1 MTSQRSV
8 VFAEPIR
15 TAIGTFG
22 GSLKDMPALS
32 QSRRHGD
39 RAAVARAGL
48 RPDEVQTVVMGN
60 VVQAGTK
67 MNPARRAAVH
77 AGLPVTVPA
86 LTVNRVC
93 GSGAQ
98 AIVSAAQ
105 EIALGNIDVAV
116 AGGMENMDQ
125 APYLIARGRW
135 GYRMGDGALY
145 DSVLRDGLN
154 DAFSDAHSGWH
165 TEDLVEKYQV
175 TRDAQ
180 DRWAL
185 RSQQRFAAAQ
195 AAGHFKSQIVPVEVP
210 GKKGPTQFD
219 KDEANRPDTTLE
231 ALARLKP
238 AFRPNG
244 TITAGNAP
252 GLNDDAAAMVVADA
266 AWVDKRGLKP
276 AARLVAYG
284 IAAVEPG
291 MFGLGPV
298 PAVKQALQRAGW
310 TVGSVERVEI
320 NEAFAAIAIVVAREL
335 GFADDIVNVEGGAV
349 AQSPTVDKSDRS
361 SGSGLRRTHYH
372 TEVTAETETRV
383 FWTSEKYPAPVQG
396 SISHPAGSVDDHGFY
411 QEEEATIIIVVVP
424 GFSCSLCLY
433 ARARRRQ
440 ALRRNPGRSL
450 RVSQYCDHWPVKT
463 GTRFSTNARAASLWS
478 LVRPVSI

>member
-1 MTSQRSV
+1 MTSRSV
-8 VFAEPIR
+8 VFAEPVR

-22 GSLKDMPALS
+22 GTLKEIPAPNL
-32 QSRRHGD
+32 GAVAIG
-39 RAAVARAGL
+39 AAVARAKL
-48 RPDEVQTVVMGN
+48 RPDEVETVVMGN

-67 MNPARRAAVH
+67 MNPAQQAAVR

-105 EIALGNIDVAV
+105 EISLGNINVAV

-125 APYLIARGRW
+125 APYLVARARW
-135 GYRMGDGALY
+135 GYRMGDGQLY

-175 TRDAQ
+175 TREAQ

-185 RSQQRFAAAQ
+185 RSQQHFAAAQ
-195 AAGHFKSQIVPVEVP
+195 AAGHFNAQIVPVEVP
-210 GKKGPTQFD
+210 GKKGPTPFD
-219 KDEANRPDTTLE
+219 KDEHNRPDTTLE
-231 ALARLKP
+231 TLARLKP

-252 GLNDDAAAMVVADA
+252 GLNDAAAAMVLADGTWA
-266 AWVDKRGLKP
+266 DKRGLVP
-276 AARLVAYG
+276 TARLVSYG

-310 TVGSVERVEI
+310 DIRSIERAEI

-335 GFADDIVNVEGGAV
+335 GLPEDVVNVEGGAV
-349 AQSPTVDKSDRS
+349 AHGHPIGATGAVLTTKLIHSMRRD
-361 SGSGLRRTHYH
+361 GLTRGLATLCIGGGQGI
-372 TEVTAETETRV
+372 ALAIETL
-383 FWTSEKYPAPVQG
+383 
-396 SISHPAGSVDDHGFY
+396 H
-411 QEEEATIIIVVVP
+411 
-424 GFSCSLCLY
+424 
-433 ARARRRQ
+433 
-440 ALRRNPGRSL
+440 
-450 RVSQYCDHWPVKT
+450 
-463 GTRFSTNARAASLWS
+463 
-478 LVRPVSI
+478 

>member
-1 MTSQRSV
+1 MTSRSV
-8 VFAEPIR
+8 VFAEPVR

-22 GSLKDMPALS
+22 GTLKEIPAPNL
-32 QSRRHGD
+32 GAAAIG
-39 RAAVARAGL
+39 AAVARAKL
-48 RPDEVQTVVMGN
+48 RPDEVGTVVMGN

-67 MNPARRAAVH
+67 MNPARQAAVH

-105 EIALGNIDVAV
+105 EISLGNINVAV

-125 APYLIARGRW
+125 APYLMSRARW
-135 GYRMGDGALY
+135 GYRMGDGQLY

-165 TEDLVEKYQV
+165 TEDLAEKYQV
-175 TRDAQ
+175 TREAQ

-195 AAGHFKSQIVPVEVP
+195 AAGHFNAQIVPVEVP
-210 GKKGPTQFD
+210 GKKGPTPFD
-219 KDEANRPDTTLE
+219 KDEHNRSDTTLE
-231 ALARLKP
+231 TLARLKP

-252 GLNDDAAAMVVADA
+252 GLNDAAAAMVLADGTWA
-266 AWVDKRGLKP
+266 DKRGLVP
-276 AARLVAYG
+276 TARLVSYG

-310 TVGSVERVEI
+310 DIRSIERAEI

-335 GFADDIVNVEGGAV
+335 GLPEDVVNVEGGAV
-349 AQSPTVDKSDRS
+349 AHGHPIGATGAVLTTKLIHSMRRD
-361 SGSGLRRTHYH
+361 GLTRGL
-372 TEVTAETETRV
+372 VTLCIGGGQGIALAIETL
-383 FWTSEKYPAPVQG
+383 
-396 SISHPAGSVDDHGFY
+396 H
-411 QEEEATIIIVVVP
+411 
-424 GFSCSLCLY
+424 
-433 ARARRRQ
+433 
-440 ALRRNPGRSL
+440 
-450 RVSQYCDHWPVKT
+450 
-463 GTRFSTNARAASLWS
+463 
-478 LVRPVSI
+478 

>member
-1 MTSQRSV
+1 
-8 VFAEPIR
+8 
-15 TAIGTFG
+15 
-22 GSLKDMPALS
+22 
-32 QSRRHGD
+32 
-39 RAAVARAGL
+39 
-48 RPDEVQTVVMGN
+48 MGN

-67 MNPARRAAVH
+67 MNPSRQAAVH
-77 AGLPVTVPA
+77 AGLPVTTPA

-116 AGGMENMDQ
+116 AGGMENMDL
-125 APYLIARGRW
+125 APYLVSRARW
-135 GYRMGDGALY
+135 GYRMGDDQLY

-185 RSQQRFAAAQ
+185 RSQQRFASAQ
-195 AAGHFKSQIVPVEVP
+195 AAGHFNAQIAPVEVP
-210 GKKGPTQFD
+210 GKKGPVQFD
-219 KDEANRPDTTLE
+219 KDEHNRPDTTLDT
-231 ALARLKP
+231 LARLKP

-252 GLNDDAAAMVVADA
+252 GLNDAAAAMVLTDES
-266 AWVDKRGLKP
+266 WVEKRGLSP
-276 AARLVAYG
+276 TARLVAYG

-310 TVGSVERVEI
+310 DVRSIERIEI
-320 NEAFAAIAIVVAREL
+320 NEAFAAIAIVVTREL
-335 GFADDIVNVEGGAV
+335 GLPDDIVNVEGGAV
-349 AQSPTVDKSDRS
+349 AHGHPIGATGAVLTTKLIHSMQRD
-361 SGSGLRRTHYH
+361 GLKRGV
-372 TEVTAETETRV
+372 VTLCIGGGQGIALAIETL
-383 FWTSEKYPAPVQG
+383 
-396 SISHPAGSVDDHGFY
+396 H
-411 QEEEATIIIVVVP
+411 
-424 GFSCSLCLY
+424 
-433 ARARRRQ
+433 
-440 ALRRNPGRSL
+440 
-450 RVSQYCDHWPVKT
+450 
-463 GTRFSTNARAASLWS
+463 
-478 LVRPVSI
+478 

>member
-1 MTSQRSV
+1 MTSHPV
-8 VFAEPIR
+8 VFAEPVR

-22 GSLKDMPALS
+22 GTLKEIPAPDL
-32 QSRRHGD
+32 GAVAIG
-39 RAAVARAGL
+39 AAVARAKL
-48 RPDEVQTVVMGN
+48 RPDEVETVVMGN

-67 MNPARRAAVH
+67 MNPARQAAVH

-105 EIALGNIDVAV
+105 EISLGNINVAV

-125 APYLIARGRW
+125 APYLMSRARW
-135 GYRMGDGALY
+135 GYRMGDGQLY

-165 TEDLVEKYQV
+165 TEDLAEKYQV
-175 TRDAQ
+175 TREAQ

-195 AAGHFKSQIVPVEVP
+195 AAGHFNAQIVPVEVP
-210 GKKGPTQFD
+210 GKKGPTPFD
-219 KDEANRPDTTLE
+219 KDEHNRPDTTLE
-231 ALARLKP
+231 TLARLKP

-252 GLNDDAAAMVVADA
+252 GLNDAAAAMVLADGTWA
-266 AWVDKRGLKP
+266 DKRSLVP
-276 AARLVAYG
+276 TARLVSYG

-310 TVGSVERVEI
+310 DIRSIERAEI

-335 GFADDIVNVEGGAV
+335 GLPEDIVNVEGGAV
-349 AQSPTVDKSDRS
+349 AHGHPIGATGAVLTTKLIHSMRRD
-361 SGSGLRRTHYH
+361 GLTRGL
-372 TEVTAETETRV
+372 VTLCIGGGQGIALAIETL
-383 FWTSEKYPAPVQG
+383 
-396 SISHPAGSVDDHGFY
+396 H
-411 QEEEATIIIVVVP
+411 
-424 GFSCSLCLY
+424 
-433 ARARRRQ
+433 
-440 ALRRNPGRSL
+440 
-450 RVSQYCDHWPVKT
+450 
-463 GTRFSTNARAASLWS
+463 
-478 LVRPVSI
+478 